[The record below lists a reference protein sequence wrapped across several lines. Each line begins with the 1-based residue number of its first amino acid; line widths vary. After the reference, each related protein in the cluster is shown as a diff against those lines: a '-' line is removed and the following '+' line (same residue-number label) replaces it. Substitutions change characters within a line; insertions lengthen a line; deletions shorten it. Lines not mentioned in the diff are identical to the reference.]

1 MSVKDLLM
9 IAGVVYA
16 GIKAYDEGY
25 LPLTSNWEDRV
36 NKRGPWAAG
45 K

>member
-1 MSVKDLLM
+1 MNLQDLLK
-9 IAGVVYA
+9 IALVAAVVYKVA
-16 GIKAYDEGY
+16 DEGY
-25 LPLTSNWEDRV
+25 LPLTSNWDDRV